1 MISDRTAN
9 VVIGVVLTVWAGNV
23 VAGIFAINGYQADP
37 GINAIFTGT
46 VGLAFVVRARAKGHD
61 DEDKAKRKGKRK

>member
-9 VVIGVVLTVWAGNV
+9 IVIGVVLTVWAGNV
-23 VAGIFAINGYQADP
+23 IAGIFAINGYQSDP

-46 VGLAFVVRARAKGHD
+46 VGLAFAARAMAKGRS
-61 DEDKAKRKGKRK
+61 DKSDKDAES